1 LQSKIGVGSSESQ
14 EFRIGGGKGSQ
25 EKVIRSR
32 RWERLFRMLM
42 SGVLDKDKEIA
53 LVWIDERLELLRNM
67 TRTSR
72 RKLVSIN
79 EKSSVW
85 VTGVNR
91 EHPVVNILLG
101 ALAVITGSQQPAGRV
116 RVETSLQP
124 GGLGVVV
131 VAISVS
137 LGDVLQ
143 DYSPVAL
150 NIDSTGDLSVVNI
163 AGAEVALGSN
173 PVTGVIGRGSL
184 GGSGVVLVVEGLLL
198 GLGDILDEVI
208 S

>member
-1 LQSKIGVGSSESQ
+1 
-14 EFRIGGGKGSQ
+14 
-25 EKVIRSR
+25 
-32 RWERLFRMLM
+32 M
-42 SGVLDKDKEIA
+42 
-53 LVWIDERLELLRNM
+53 VWIDERLELLRNM

-173 PVTGVIGRGSL
+173 PVAGVIGRGSL
-184 GGSGVVLVVEGLLL
+184 GGSGVVLVVE
-198 GLGDILDEVI
+198 
-208 S
+208 